1 MSSAYR
7 DMLNSLG
14 HSTSSILMKDQCQ
27 LGLPGLNHDSER
39 QIKEKNILNSLEYFR
54 T

>member
-14 HSTSSILMKDQCQ
+14 HSISSILLKDQCQ

-39 QIKEKNILNSLEYFR
+39 QIKEKNILKFAGVF
-54 T
+54 

>member
-14 HSTSSILMKDQCQ
+14 HSLYHILFKDQFQ
-27 LGLPGLNHDSER
+27 LGLLGVAHDSAR
-39 QIKEKNILNSLEYFR
+39 RSK
-54 T
+54 